1 MEVKGTKGVSFPKR
15 PSFVLRSSKL
25 DEREERIFQNA
36 GKILLKVPEK
46 ERFHPD
52 PSFCLTSFKRR
63 EIWGNLNPLVV
74 EIGSGQGEELAF
86 ASSRFKNLDFL
97 ALEVFPQGIAHSIR
111 HLKALGVENARILQA
126 DAFSFFSTALPA
138 QSVFEVW
145 TFFPDPW
152 PKTKHHKRRL
162 ISSDFVPLVGGA
174 LSYGGHW
181 RIATDDS
188 DYALQIHEVVDSS
201 PMFKNMGKAY
211 ATLSLVHFGKG
222 NRNLQDGAPKGKFL
236 QAERFEDRILTSFE
250 KKGIE
255 AGREIYDF
263 DYKKI

>member
-1 MEVKGTKGVSFPKR
+1 M
-15 PSFVLRSSKL
+15 
-25 DEREERIFQNA
+25 
-36 GKILLKVPEK
+36 
-46 ERFHPD
+46 
-52 PSFCLTSFKRR
+52 
-63 EIWGNLNPLVV
+63 
-74 EIGSGQGEELAF
+74 
-86 ASSRFKNLDFL
+86 
-97 ALEVFPQGIAHSIR
+97 
-111 HLKALGVENARILQA
+111 ENARILQA

-162 ISSDFVPLVGGA
+162 VSPDFVPLVASA

-211 ATLSLVHFGKG
+211 AALSLVHFGKG
-222 NRNLQDGAPKGKFL
+222 NRDLQAGAPKGKFL

-250 KKGIE
+250 KKGLE

-263 DYKKI
+263 DYMKI